1 MRLDSF
7 NNVSGVKNVAKKIAS
22 VNRVNEFSKP
32 APRSVR
38 DEVIARRKK
47 QKDDYKGEYSP
58 VVSGDRCKAYIVFTN
73 SLDYYKTIYTNEF
86 IAK

>member
-32 APRSVR
+32 ASRSVR

-47 QKDDYKGEYSP
+47 QKDKGIIDIIKNNIENKIYEKIKDYLGIRFDIS
-58 VVSGDRCKAYIVFTN
+58 
-73 SLDYYKTIYTNEF
+73 
-86 IAK
+86 

>member
-47 QKDDYKGEYSP
+47 QKDKGIIDIIKNNIENKINEKIKDYLGIRFDFS
-58 VVSGDRCKAYIVFTN
+58 
-73 SLDYYKTIYTNEF
+73 
-86 IAK
+86 

>member
-1 MRLDSF
+1 MCVRSFLMRLDSF

-47 QKDDYKGEYSP
+47 QKDKGIIDIIKNNIENKIYEKIKDYLGIRFDIS
-58 VVSGDRCKAYIVFTN
+58 
-73 SLDYYKTIYTNEF
+73 
-86 IAK
+86 

>member
-7 NNVSGVKNVAKKIAS
+7 NNVSGVKNVAKKITS
-22 VNRVNEFSKP
+22 VNKVNEFSKP

-47 QKDDYKGEYSP
+47 QKSFGIIDIIKNNLENKINEKIKDYLGIRFDFS
-58 VVSGDRCKAYIVFTN
+58 
-73 SLDYYKTIYTNEF
+73 
-86 IAK
+86 

>member
-1 MRLDSF
+1 MCVRSFLMRLDSF

-38 DEVIARRKK
+38 DEVIARRKN
-47 QKDDYKGEYSP
+47 QKDKGIIDIIKNNLENKINEKIKDYLGIRFDFS
-58 VVSGDRCKAYIVFTN
+58 
-73 SLDYYKTIYTNEF
+73 
-86 IAK
+86 

>member
-38 DEVIARRKK
+38 DEVIARRKN
-47 QKDDYKGEYSP
+47 QKDKGIIDIIKNNLENKINEKIKDYLGIRFDFS
-58 VVSGDRCKAYIVFTN
+58 
-73 SLDYYKTIYTNEF
+73 
-86 IAK
+86 

>member
-47 QKDDYKGEYSP
+47 QKDKGIIDIIKNNIENKIYEKIKDYLGIRFDIS
-58 VVSGDRCKAYIVFTN
+58 
-73 SLDYYKTIYTNEF
+73 
-86 IAK
+86 

>member
-38 DEVIARRKK
+38 DEVIARRKN
-47 QKDDYKGEYSP
+47 QKDKGIIDIIKNNLEN
-58 VVSGDRCKAYIVFTN
+58 KIN
-73 SLDYYKTIYTNEF
+73 
-86 IAK
+86 